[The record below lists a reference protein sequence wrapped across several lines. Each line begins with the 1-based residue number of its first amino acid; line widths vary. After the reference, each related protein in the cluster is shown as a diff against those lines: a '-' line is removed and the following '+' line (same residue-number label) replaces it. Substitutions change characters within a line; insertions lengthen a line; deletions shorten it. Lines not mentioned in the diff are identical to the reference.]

1 MQDFYLKYAKMDE
14 GCPGLRRETFKKLID
29 EISQKHGRSFSEYE
43 VYTLFNSISSDGKF
57 LTLE

>member
-1 MQDFYLKYAKMDE
+1 MDE